1 MFVQKIWILTIPSPM
16 LLTTHGTKAVDPVCD
31 VTIVLFSVAKW
42 TGGLSK
48 GGNEAANSFIS
59 SADSKSVSEINQPI
73 NYLNIFWFITYKSF
87 FSFFIFLKENNFVF
101 PLFSFDMKGN
111 WLIFFLHHFSS
122 RMIFIIHIKCKH
134 INNSI
139 FLL

>member
-1 MFVQKIWILTIPSPM
+1 MRILYENSIIKRISRTKYELFLYNRCGIHFFGNVIKNVCAKKKIWILTIPSPM

-59 SADSKSVSEINQPI
+59 SAVSESVSENQST
-73 NYLNIFWFITYKSF
+73 NKLLKIFWFISYKT
-87 FSFFIFLKENNFVF
+87 FSFIRSFYQSFIR
-101 PLFSFDMKGN
+101 S
-111 WLIFFLHHFSS
+111 
-122 RMIFIIHIKCKH
+122 
-134 INNSI
+134 
-139 FLL
+139 